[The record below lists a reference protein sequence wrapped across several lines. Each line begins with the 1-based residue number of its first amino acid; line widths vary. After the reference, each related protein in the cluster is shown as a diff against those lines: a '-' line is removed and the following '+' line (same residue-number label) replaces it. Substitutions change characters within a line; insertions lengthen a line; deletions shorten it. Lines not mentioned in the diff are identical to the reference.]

1 MQASTPDPEGTKPE
15 RPRLSERPCP
25 VCGVAV
31 EPLRA
36 AEVVLVDDGF
46 RYLCSVVCRERYVD
60 GLRHSSPGI
69 TPSERPS
76 ERPRASSW
84 STGSD
89 AGIAT
94 ARKKRIKPRSGEWT
108 GKSPIGPAAPIPVPL
123 IPLGLAA
130 ASLLAAMFATQWTLA
145 AIATLF
151 AAISALLALVLG
163 GHIRASAGLP
173 AYVAAPL
180 GSIAAAMAGLVRLSD
195 GDDPRAFLVGGA
207 LAAALANAR
216 WWIDASSA
224 QTTEQLLRSLAARM
238 PERAHMA
245 LAVEGKPRAVATS
258 EVEAARVR
266 VGEEILVRDGESVA
280 VDGTVRAGDAQVLLH
295 PAATSPVRRSVGDA
309 VMAGA
314 RVVDGAIRVLASHVG
329 HDRALLRPARFGD
342 GGADDAAPL
351 TRFALRAELIG
362 TGVLVVGVV
371 IAISVNGS
379 GENLAARL
387 GAVAA
392 VLLAAPLLA
401 MRRAADGPYVVAGA
415 AAAERGVSFSSARA
429 LDRSGRTTVVAIS
442 TRGTLTE
449 GQPEIAETHA
459 IDGDLR
465 SVLALVAAVE
475 REVPNNVIAR
485 ALVRHADELKLE
497 TPSVRR
503 VTIVPG
509 RGVRATG
516 PGGEHIAIGTRQLLL
531 EDGVSVAIAEPE
543 AVRAE
548 GRGLVAIFVSVDRK
562 ARALFALRDEERPGA
577 RAAVQRLID
586 LGVEVVL
593 LSGDSRAS
601 IDALAK
607 RLDVDHVRA
616 DLTPEERTAEVRRLR
631 DAGGVVAAIVH
642 PAHDPDL
649 LGAAD
654 VPVVLAAAGSPEG
667 DRAIALSGDDVR
679 DAAGALFIAHAAR
692 REALRATVLAA
703 AGGLALIALGA
714 TGVASPPVIAILAG
728 AIDVF
733 VIPTGARVLRRIE
746 LRLPAR
752 G

>member
-1 MQASTPDPEGTKPE
+1 MEEASTSAVESTKTE

-36 AEVVLVDDGF
+36 AEVVLLDEGYRF
-46 RYLCSVVCRERYVD
+46 LCSAGCRTRYVE
-60 GLRHSSPGI
+60 GLRTSSPGVL
-69 TPSERPS
+69 PS

-84 STGSD
+84 SSSSDTGLPP
-89 AGIAT
+89 
-94 ARKKRIKPRSGEWT
+94 RKKRSKTRSGEWT
-108 GKSPIGPAAPIPVPL
+108 GKSVAAPPTPIPPPL

-130 ASLLAAMFATQWTLA
+130 ASLLAALFATDWTLA

-151 AAISALLALVLG
+151 AAISAVLALVFG
-163 GHIRASAGLP
+163 GHVRASAGLP

-180 GSIAAAMAGLVRLSD
+180 GAIAAAAAGLVRVSD
-195 GDDPRAFLVGGA
+195 DADPRSFLVGAA
-207 LAAALANAR
+207 LAAALANVR

-224 QTTEQLLRSLAARM
+224 QKTEHLLGSLGGRM
-238 PERAHMA
+238 PARAHMA
-245 LAVEGKPRAVATS
+245 IATDGKARSVSTS
-258 EVEAARVR
+258 DVEAARVR
-266 VGEEILVRDGESVA
+266 VGEEILVRDGEVVA
-280 VDGTVRAGDAQVLLH
+280 VDGAVRAGEAQVLLY
-295 PAATSPVRRSVGDA
+295 PAATAPVRRRAGDA

-314 RVVDGAIRVLASHVG
+314 RVVDGAIRVLATHVG
-329 HDRALLRPARFGD
+329 DDRALLRPARFGD
-342 GGADDAAPL
+342 GAADDAAPL
-351 TRFALRAELIG
+351 TRFALRAEVIG
-362 TGVLVVGVV
+362 TGVLVTGVV
-371 IAISVNGS
+371 IAISLHGS
-379 GENLAARL
+379 GDNLAERL
-387 GAVAA
+387 AAVGA

-415 AAAERGVSFSSARA
+415 AAVERGVSFSSARA
-429 LDRSGRTTVVAIS
+429 LDRAGRTTVVAIS

-449 GQPEIAETHA
+449 GQPEIAETHLVE
-459 IDGDLR
+459 GELR
-465 SVLALVAAVE
+465 SALALVAAAE
-475 REVPNNVIAR
+475 REVPGNVIAQ

-497 TPSVRR
+497 CPPVRR
-503 VTIVPG
+503 VTVVPG
-509 RGVRATG
+509 RGVRAIG
-516 PGGEHIAIGTRQLLL
+516 PGGEHLAIGTRQLLL
-531 EDGVSVAIAEPE
+531 EDGVSVAIAEAE
-543 AVRAE
+543 AERAE
-548 GRGLVAIFVSVDRK
+548 ARGHVAIFVAIERK

-616 DLTPEERTAEVRRLR
+616 DLTPEERNAEVRRLR

-654 VPVVLAAAGSPEG
+654 VPIVLAAAGSPEG

-692 REALRATVLAA
+692 REAIRATALAA
-703 AGGLALIALGA
+703 VGGLALVALGA
-714 TGVASPPVIAILAG
+714 TGIASPPVIAVLAG

-733 VIPTGARVLRRIE
+733 VLPTGERVLRRIE